1 MICFFCQAVSLVLKN
16 LMMAEDETAEKEK
29 RKCETETA
37 NVKRT

>member
-16 LMMAEDETAEKEK
+16 LMMTEDEMAGKEK
-29 RKCETETA
+29 QKCEMETA